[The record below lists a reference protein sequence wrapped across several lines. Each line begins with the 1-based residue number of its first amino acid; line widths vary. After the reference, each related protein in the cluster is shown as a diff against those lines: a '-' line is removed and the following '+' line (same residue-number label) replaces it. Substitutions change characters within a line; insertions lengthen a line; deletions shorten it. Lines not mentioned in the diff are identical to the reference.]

1 MLRKA
6 LPTLSR
12 ITFRNTYGLLE
23 HKKMDELKAKL
34 YSDQEKTLWL
44 KTKFFLKEMKYTIV
58 QGSKD
63 LWAEAKWIRNLYKTK
78 SRFEFTGYE
87 LSKVKRVFIDLL
99 KFIPYSV
106 ILVVPFA

>member
-6 LPTLSR
+6 LPSLTR
-12 ITFRNTYGLLE
+12 ITFKNSFGLLE
-23 HKKMDELKAKL
+23 HKKMDDLKAKL
-34 YSDQEKTLWL
+34 YSDKEKTLWL
-44 KTKFFLKEMKYTIV
+44 KTKFFLKEMKYTLV

-63 LWAEAKWIRNLYKTK
+63 LWSDAKWIRNLYKTK

-87 LSKVKRVFIDLL
+87 LTKVKRIFIDLL